1 MAEAIKGELGFFLK
15 PVASGSGG
23 GVDLGLNGGSVGGN
37 NVVGIEGSFDFVL
50 DFVTV
55 REEAALEE
63 LLCLQVDGV
72 FGNFTADNAADVL
85 AEVGVKGGGPRSEGG
100 V

>member
-1 MAEAIKGELGFFLK
+1 M
-15 PVASGSGG
+15 VVSGG
-23 GVDLGLNGGSVGGN
+23 GRGVDLGLNGGSMGGD
-37 NVVGIEGSFDFVL
+37 NVVGVEGMFDFVL
-50 DFVTV
+50 DFMVA
-55 REEAALEE
+55 RKEAALKE

-85 AEVGVKGGGPRSEGG
+85 AEVSVKGGSPRSEGG